1 MAGQDEK
8 AWGADFD
15 AADADGNGFL
25 TIQELATLMRS
36 RGSKMS
42 DQELCNLF
50 IELGG
55 AKSPAELVAFMADP
69 DNRITRDKYV
79 KSMTKRAK
87 RISDA
92 KALFKDFDTD
102 NSGKLE
108 MNEVKQLIKS
118 ALSLKTDAE
127 AEEIAKD
134 IMNKDDTDN
143 DGKLS
148 ESELLACLS

>member
-1 MAGQDEK
+1 MG
-8 AWGADFD
+8 G
-15 AADADGNGFL
+15 
-25 TIQELATLMRS
+25 
-36 RGSKMS
+36 GS
-42 DQELCNLF
+42 
-50 IELGG
+50 
-55 AKSPAELVAFMADP
+55 KSPAELVAFKADP

-79 KSMTKRAK
+79 KGMAKRAK

-92 KALFKDFDTD
+92 KALFKHLDTD

-148 ESELLACLS
+148 ESE

>member
-15 AADADGNGFL
+15 AADADGNGYL

-42 DQELCNLF
+42 NQELCNLF
-50 IELGG
+50 IELAG
-55 AKSPAELVAFMADP
+55 AKNHDQLAAFMADP
-69 DNRITRDKYV
+69 DNRITRDVYV
-79 KSMTKRAK
+79 KGMAKRAK
-87 RISDA
+87 RIADA
-92 KALFKDFDTD
+92 KALFKVFDTD

-108 MNEVKQLIKS
+108 MNEVKQLIKT
-118 ALSLKTDAE
+118 ALSLKTDAD
-127 AEEIAKD
+127 AEDIAKD
-134 IMNKDDTDN
+134 IMKRDDTDN
-143 DGKLS
+143 DGKIS